1 MATNF
6 KYQGTDLD
14 NLLEPKQY
22 SFNPPSPD
30 FNGYKINNVSMTNRF
45 AAYNGKG
52 WEKLFSSTYL
62 YAGSPILA
70 CRKGYKPTVMSR
82 FATINGSAGAG
93 TRNVYISRT
102 DSALTFSGDI
112 SMTFGP
118 STFRNGVVPKVIAV
132 IACGG
137 GGGSTYQ
144 SKKENV
150 FFTQE
155 WKAGGGGGCIAWFVL
170 NIEDNPSVRLSLGS
184 GGGQNTNGGNT
195 QLFIGNTT
203 IFTLGG
209 GGSGV
214 ESTGAT
220 QAGGNYYFAN
230 SNSHV
235 FSTTGA
241 VLDRNNRNAV
251 RGCRGWGTGSASTT
265 DGCLARVTF
274 DASDPVTD
282 FGTPEVSIPR
292 NCGWGGGSL
301 NGSMI
306 GQGSSGTNGAGAGYG
321 GSAGGGGAAFFFY

>member
-14 NLLEPKQY
+14 DLLEPKQY
-22 SFNPPSPD
+22 SLSAPNPD
-30 FNGYKINNVSMTNRF
+30 FNGYKVNNVSMANRF

-102 DSALTFSGDI
+102 DSALTFSGDV
-112 SMTFGP
+112 SMTYGP
-118 STFRNGVVPKVIAV
+118 SLFRNGVVPKVIAV

-137 GGGSTYQ
+137 GGGSCDTSQDKTDY
-144 SKKENV
+144 
-150 FFTQE
+150 TM
-155 WKAGGGGGCIAWFVL
+155 GGGGGCIAWFVL
-170 NIEDNPSVRLSLGS
+170 NLEDNPSVRLSLGS
-184 GGGQNTNGGNT
+184 GGGQNDNGGST
-195 QLFIGNTT
+195 QLFIGNTR

-214 ESTGAT
+214 RSVSAT
-220 QAGGNYYFAN
+220 QAGGDFTFTN
-230 SNSHV
+230 SDSHV
-235 FSTTGA
+235 FSTSGA
-241 VLDRNNRNAV
+241 VLDGNNRNAV
-251 RGCRGWGTGSASTT
+251 RGCRGYATYNDTSS

-282 FGTPEVSIPR
+282 FGTPDVSIPA
-292 NCGWGGGSL
+292 NSGWGGGSL
-301 NGSMI
+301 NGSMVSR
-306 GQGSSGTNGAGAGYG
+306 GSAGTNGAGAGYG
-321 GSAGGGGAAFFFY
+321 GSAGGGGAAYFFY